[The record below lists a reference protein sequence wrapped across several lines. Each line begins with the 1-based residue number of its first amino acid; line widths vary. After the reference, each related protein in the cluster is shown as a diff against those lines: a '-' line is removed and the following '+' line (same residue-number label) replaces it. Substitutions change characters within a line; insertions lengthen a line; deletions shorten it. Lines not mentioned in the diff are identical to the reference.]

1 MYAHY
6 LSFLRFPPIFCL
18 DGLMRGRCVMSEFE
32 LRVTPSVS
40 PNGSVWFYDLA
51 VERDG
56 LRVESSL
63 RAMDLDALYRS
74 CDRPVQQ
81 AGPAGVP
88 MIVESSDR
96 QGARLVMASGD
107 VRVSLPVDAGQRRRL
122 RDLCEQG
129 LSMDRAPQAVSSRER
144 GAYARPVRKGPAR

>member
-1 MYAHY
+1 
-6 LSFLRFPPIFCL
+6 
-18 DGLMRGRCVMSEFE
+18 MSEFE
-32 LRVTPSVS
+32 LRVTPSS
-40 PNGSVWFYDLA
+40 GPNGLAWFYDLA
-51 VERDG
+51 VEREG

-74 CDRPVQQ
+74 CDRPVQGM
-81 AGPAGVP
+81 ASSSVP
-88 MIVESSDR
+88 LVVESSDR

-144 GAYARPVRKGPAR
+144 GAESRPVRKGRAR

>member
-1 MYAHY
+1 
-6 LSFLRFPPIFCL
+6 
-18 DGLMRGRCVMSEFE
+18 MSEFE
-32 LRVTPSVS
+32 LRVTPSS
-40 PNGSVWFYDLA
+40 GPNGSAWFYDLA
-51 VERDG
+51 VEREG

-63 RAMDLDALYRS
+63 RAVDLDALYRS

-88 MIVESSDR
+88 MVVGSRNGE
-96 QGARLVMASGD
+96 ARLVMAAGD

-144 GAYARPVRKGPAR
+144 GADVRPVRKGPAR

>member
-1 MYAHY
+1 
-6 LSFLRFPPIFCL
+6 
-18 DGLMRGRCVMSEFE
+18 MSEFE
-32 LRVTPSVS
+32 LRVTPSS
-40 PNGSVWFYDLA
+40 GPNGLAWFYDLA
-51 VERDG
+51 VEREG

-74 CDRPVQQ
+74 CDRPVQGM
-81 AGPAGVP
+81 ASSSVP
-88 MIVESSDR
+88 LVVESSDR
-96 QGARLVMASGD
+96 QGARLVMAAGD

-144 GAYARPVRKGPAR
+144 GAESRPVRKGRAR

>member
-1 MYAHY
+1 
-6 LSFLRFPPIFCL
+6 
-18 DGLMRGRCVMSEFE
+18 MRGWCVMSEFE
-32 LRVTPSVS
+32 LRVTPSS
-40 PNGSVWFYDLA
+40 GPNGLAWFYDLA
-51 VERDG
+51 VEREG

-74 CDRPVQQ
+74 CDRPVQGM
-81 AGPAGVP
+81 ASSSVP
-88 MIVESSDR
+88 LVVESSDR
-96 QGARLVMASGD
+96 QGARLVMAAGD

-144 GAYARPVRKGPAR
+144 GAESRPVRKGRAR

>member
-1 MYAHY
+1 
-6 LSFLRFPPIFCL
+6 
-18 DGLMRGRCVMSEFE
+18 MSEFE
-32 LRVTPSVS
+32 LRVTPSS
-40 PNGSVWFYDLA
+40 GPNGSAWFYDLA
-51 VERDG
+51 VEREG

-63 RAMDLDALYRS
+63 RAVDLDALYRS
-74 CDRPVQQ
+74 CERPVQQ

-88 MIVESSDR
+88 MVVGSRNGE
-96 QGARLVMASGD
+96 ARLVMAAGD

-144 GAYARPVRKGPAR
+144 GADVRPVRKGPAR

>member
-1 MYAHY
+1 
-6 LSFLRFPPIFCL
+6 
-18 DGLMRGRCVMSEFE
+18 MSEFE
-32 LRVTPSVS
+32 LRVTPSS
-40 PNGSVWFYDLA
+40 GPNGSAWFYDLA
-51 VERDG
+51 VEREG

-63 RAMDLDALYRS
+63 RAVDLDALYRS

-88 MIVESSDR
+88 MVVGSRNGE
-96 QGARLVMASGD
+96 ARLVMAAGD

-144 GAYARPVRKGPAR
+144 GADMRPVRKGPAR

>member
-1 MYAHY
+1 
-6 LSFLRFPPIFCL
+6 
-18 DGLMRGRCVMSEFE
+18 MSEFE
-32 LRVTPSVS
+32 LRVTPSS
-40 PNGSVWFYDLA
+40 GPNGSVWFYDLA

-63 RAMDLDALYRS
+63 RAMDLEALYRS

-88 MIVESSDR
+88 MVVASRNGE
-96 QGARLVMASGD
+96 ARLVMAAGD

-129 LSMDRAPQAVSSRER
+129 LSMDRAPQAVSSPER
-144 GAYARPVRKGPAR
+144 GADSCPVRKGRAR

>member
-1 MYAHY
+1 
-6 LSFLRFPPIFCL
+6 
-18 DGLMRGRCVMSEFE
+18 MRGWCVMSEFE
-32 LRVTPSVS
+32 LRVTPSS
-40 PNGSVWFYDLA
+40 GPNGLAWFYDLA
-51 VERDG
+51 VEREG

-63 RAMDLDALYRS
+63 RAVDLDALYRS

-144 GAYARPVRKGPAR
+144 GAESRPVRKGRAR

>member
-1 MYAHY
+1 
-6 LSFLRFPPIFCL
+6 
-18 DGLMRGRCVMSEFE
+18 MSEFE

-74 CDRPVQQ
+74 CERPVQQ
-81 AGPAGVP
+81 AGQAGVP
-88 MIVESSDR
+88 MVVGSRNGE
-96 QGARLVMASGD
+96 ARLVMAAGD

-144 GAYARPVRKGPAR
+144 GADSCPVRKGRAR

>member
-1 MYAHY
+1 
-6 LSFLRFPPIFCL
+6 
-18 DGLMRGRCVMSEFE
+18 MSEFEFE

-63 RAMDLDALYRS
+63 RAMDLEALYRS

-88 MIVESSDR
+88 MVVASRNGE
-96 QGARLVMASGD
+96 ARLVMAAGD

-129 LSMDRAPQAVSSRER
+129 LSMDRAPQSVSSHER
-144 GAYARPVRKGPAR
+144 GADSCPVRKGRAR

>member
-1 MYAHY
+1 
-6 LSFLRFPPIFCL
+6 
-18 DGLMRGRCVMSEFE
+18 MSEFE
-32 LRVTPSVS
+32 LRVTPSS
-40 PNGSVWFYDLA
+40 GPNGSVWFYDLA

-63 RAMDLDALYRS
+63 RAMDLEALYRS

-88 MIVESSDR
+88 MVVASRNGE
-96 QGARLVMASGD
+96 ARLVMAAGD

-144 GAYARPVRKGPAR
+144 GADSCPVRKGRAR

>member
-1 MYAHY
+1 
-6 LSFLRFPPIFCL
+6 
-18 DGLMRGRCVMSEFE
+18 MRGWCVMSEFE
-32 LRVTPSVS
+32 LRVTPSS
-40 PNGSVWFYDLA
+40 GPNGLAWFYDLA
-51 VERDG
+51 VEREG

-74 CDRPVQQ
+74 CDRPVQGM
-81 AGPAGVP
+81 ASSSVP
-88 MIVESSDR
+88 LVVESSDR
-96 QGARLVMASGD
+96 QGARLVMAAGD

-144 GAYARPVRKGPAR
+144 GADARPVRKGRAR

>member
-1 MYAHY
+1 
-6 LSFLRFPPIFCL
+6 
-18 DGLMRGRCVMSEFE
+18 MSEFE
-32 LRVTPSVS
+32 LRVTPSS
-40 PNGSVWFYDLA
+40 GPNGLAWFYNLA
-51 VERDG
+51 VERGG

-74 CDRPVQQ
+74 CDRPVQGM
-81 AGPAGVP
+81 ASSSVP
-88 MIVESSDR
+88 LVVGSRNGE
-96 QGARLVMASGD
+96 ARLEMVAGD

-144 GAYARPVRKGPAR
+144 GADARPVRKGRAR

>member
-1 MYAHY
+1 
-6 LSFLRFPPIFCL
+6 
-18 DGLMRGRCVMSEFE
+18 MSEFE

-40 PNGSVWFYDLA
+40 PNGSAWFYDLA
-51 VERDG
+51 VEREG

-63 RAMDLDALYRS
+63 RAVDLDALYRS

-88 MIVESSDR
+88 MVVGSRNGET
-96 QGARLVMASGD
+96 RLVMASGD

-129 LSMDRAPQAVSSRER
+129 LSMDRAPQAVSSCER
-144 GAYARPVRKGPAR
+144 GADTRPVRKGRAR

>member
-1 MYAHY
+1 
-6 LSFLRFPPIFCL
+6 
-18 DGLMRGRCVMSEFE
+18 MSEFE

-96 QGARLVMASGD
+96 QGARLVMAAGD

>member
-1 MYAHY
+1 
-6 LSFLRFPPIFCL
+6 
-18 DGLMRGRCVMSEFE
+18 MSEFE

-56 LRVESSL
+56 LHVESSL

-74 CDRPVQQ
+74 CERPVQQ
-81 AGPAGVP
+81 AGQAGVP
-88 MIVESSDR
+88 MVVGSRNGE
-96 QGARLVMASGD
+96 ARLVMAAGD

-144 GAYARPVRKGPAR
+144 GADVRPVRKGPAR

>member
-1 MYAHY
+1 
-6 LSFLRFPPIFCL
+6 
-18 DGLMRGRCVMSEFE
+18 MSEFE
-32 LRVTPSVS
+32 LRVTPSS
-40 PNGSVWFYDLA
+40 GPNGSVWFYDLA

-63 RAMDLDALYRS
+63 RAMDLEALYRS
-74 CDRPVQQ
+74 CERPVQQ

-88 MIVESSDR
+88 MVVGSRNGE
-96 QGARLVMASGD
+96 ARLVMAAGD

-144 GAYARPVRKGPAR
+144 GADVRLVRKGPAR

>member
-1 MYAHY
+1 
-6 LSFLRFPPIFCL
+6 
-18 DGLMRGRCVMSEFE
+18 MSEFE

-63 RAMDLDALYRS
+63 RAMDLEALRRS
-74 CDRPVQQ
+74 CERPVSE

-88 MIVESSDR
+88 MVVES
-96 QGARLVMASGD
+96 GEGMARLVMD
-107 VRVSLPVDAGQRRRL
+107 TDNMRVSLPVDEGQRHRL

-129 LSMDRAPQAVSSRER
+129 LSMDRGARTVSARER
-144 GAYARPVRKGPAR
+144 GAESRPVRKGRGL

>member
-1 MYAHY
+1 
-6 LSFLRFPPIFCL
+6 
-18 DGLMRGRCVMSEFE
+18 MRGRCVMSEFE

-74 CDRPVQQ
+74 CERPVQQ
-81 AGPAGVP
+81 AGQAGVP
-88 MIVESSDR
+88 MVVGSRNGE
-96 QGARLVMASGD
+96 ARLVMAAGD

>member
-1 MYAHY
+1 
-6 LSFLRFPPIFCL
+6 
-18 DGLMRGRCVMSEFE
+18 MSEFE

-74 CDRPVQQ
+74 CERPVQQ
-81 AGPAGVP
+81 AGQAGVP
-88 MIVESSDR
+88 MVVGSRNGE
-96 QGARLVMASGD
+96 ARLVMAAGD

-144 GAYARPVRKGPAR
+144 GADVRPVRKGPAQ

>member
-1 MYAHY
+1 
-6 LSFLRFPPIFCL
+6 
-18 DGLMRGRCVMSEFE
+18 MSEFE

-63 RAMDLDALYRS
+63 RAMDLEALYRS
-74 CDRPVQQ
+74 CERPVSD

-88 MIVESSDR
+88 MV
-96 QGARLVMASGD
+96 VASRGRHGSFGD
-107 VRVSLPVDAGQRRRL
+107 GCGQYACVVAG
-122 RDLCEQG
+122 G
-129 LSMDRAPQAVSSRER
+129 R
-144 GAYARPVRKGPAR
+144 GAAPPVA

>member
-1 MYAHY
+1 
-6 LSFLRFPPIFCL
+6 
-18 DGLMRGRCVMSEFE
+18 MSEFE

-63 RAMDLDALYRS
+63 RAMDLDVLYRS
-74 CDRPVQQ
+74 CERPVQQ
-81 AGPAGVP
+81 AGQAGVP
-88 MIVESSDR
+88 MVVGSRNGE
-96 QGARLVMASGD
+96 ARLVMAAGD

-144 GAYARPVRKGPAR
+144 GADVRPVRKGPAR

>member
-1 MYAHY
+1 
-6 LSFLRFPPIFCL
+6 
-18 DGLMRGRCVMSEFE
+18 MSEFE

-74 CDRPVQQ
+74 CERPVQQ
-81 AGPAGVP
+81 AGQAGVP
-88 MIVESSDR
+88 MVVGSRNGE
-96 QGARLVMASGD
+96 ARLVMSAGD

-144 GAYARPVRKGPAR
+144 GADVRPVRKGPAQ

>member
-1 MYAHY
+1 
-6 LSFLRFPPIFCL
+6 
-18 DGLMRGRCVMSEFE
+18 MSEFE

-40 PNGSVWFYDLA
+40 PNGPVWFYDLA

-63 RAMDLDALYRS
+63 RAMDLEALYRS

-88 MIVESSDR
+88 
-96 QGARLVMASGD
+96 LV
-107 VRVSLPVDAGQRRRL
+107 VQ
-122 RDLCEQG
+122 
-129 LSMDRAPQAVSSRER
+129 SRN
-144 GAYARPVRKGPAR
+144 G

>member
-1 MYAHY
+1 
-6 LSFLRFPPIFCL
+6 
-18 DGLMRGRCVMSEFE
+18 MSEFE
-32 LRVTPSVS
+32 LRVTPSS
-40 PNGSVWFYDLA
+40 GPNGSVWFYDLA

-63 RAMDLDALYRS
+63 RAMDLEALYRS

-88 MIVESSDR
+88 MVVASRNGE
-96 QGARLVMASGD
+96 ARLVMAAGD

-129 LSMDRAPQAVSSRER
+129 LSMDRAPQSVSSHER
-144 GAYARPVRKGPAR
+144 GADSCPVRKGRAR

>member
-1 MYAHY
+1 
-6 LSFLRFPPIFCL
+6 
-18 DGLMRGRCVMSEFE
+18 MSEFE
-32 LRVTPSVS
+32 LRVTPSS
-40 PNGSVWFYDLA
+40 GPNGSVWFYDLA

-63 RAMDLDALYRS
+63 RAVDLDALYRS
-74 CDRPVQQ
+74 CERPVQQ

-88 MIVESSDR
+88 MVVGSRNGE
-96 QGARLVMASGD
+96 ARLVMAAGD

-144 GAYARPVRKGPAR
+144 GADVRPVRKGPAR